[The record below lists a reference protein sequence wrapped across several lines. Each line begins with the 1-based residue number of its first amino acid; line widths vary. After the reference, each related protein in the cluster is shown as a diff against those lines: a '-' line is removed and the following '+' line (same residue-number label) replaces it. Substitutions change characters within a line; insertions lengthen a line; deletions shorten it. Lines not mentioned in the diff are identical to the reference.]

1 MFRRAI
7 HTTIASIAVGG
18 LIAPALSQELPA
30 YGSMTSRGATMI
42 VYETVMQS
50 GSRQRGAPCR
60 AVYESIPECVIAGD
74 RAYCTSWGY
83 WQAQRRERWHRH
95 GWLDSGKEYRS
106 SLPPPKVADVP
117 WRPGWGHGFPPPS
130 WWYGPPPYGRP

>member
-1 MFRRAI
+1 MFRLAI
-7 HTTIASIAVGG
+7 RTILAGIAVGG

-30 YGSMTSRGATMI
+30 YGSMTSRGATTI

-50 GSRQRGAPCR
+50 GLRQRGAPCR
-60 AVYESIPECVIAGD
+60 AVYESISECIIAGD
-74 RAYCTSWGY
+74 RAYCTSYGY
-83 WQAQRRERWHRH
+83 WIATRRERWHRH

-117 WRPGWGHGFPPPS
+117 DRAPWAHGFVPPWVPF
-130 WWYGPPPYGRP
+130 GRP